1 MQCGNGLTGIALSLR
16 CRAMRDELP
25 PIETPFL
32 VEGLKVLPAWID
44 TNGHFNIAY
53 YLHCFDLA
61 FDRVYE
67 RFGFE
72 HGMIKTQQASTFA
85 AEMHLSFKREL
96 FEGAPLRITTQL
108 IDFDPRRCSFV
119 QAMYHA
125 DEGYLAATVE
135 WLILYIDM
143 NQRKVA
149 MMPAP
154 LQAHLARVLE
164 AHRTIPLPAPVG
176 RGISIPRR
184 STAEPA

>member
-1 MQCGNGLTGIALSLR
+1 
-16 CRAMRDELP
+16 MRDELP
-25 PIETPFL
+25 PIEIPFL
-32 VEGLKVLPAWID
+32 AEGLKVLPAWID
-44 TNGHFNIAY
+44 SNGHFNIAY

-61 FDRVYE
+61 YDRVYDQ
-67 RFGFE
+67 FGFE
-72 HGMIKTQQASTFA
+72 RGTAETLQASTFA

-108 IDFDPRRCSFV
+108 IDVDPRRVYFV

-143 NQRKVA
+143 NQRRVA
-149 MMPAP
+149 AMPP
-154 LQAHLARVLE
+154 KLQAHLARVLE

-184 STAEPA
+184 SPTDPA

>member
-1 MQCGNGLTGIALSLR
+1 
-16 CRAMRDELP
+16 MRDELP
-25 PIETPFL
+25 PIEAPFL
-32 VEGLKVLPAWID
+32 VEGLTVQPAWID
-44 TNGHFNIAY
+44 SNGHFNIAY

-72 HGMIKTQQASTFA
+72 HGMIQKYGASTFA

-96 FEGAPLRITTQL
+96 FEGARLRITTQL
-108 IDFDPRRCSFV
+108 VDFDAKRCHFI

-143 NQRKVA
+143 TQRKVA
-149 MMPAP
+149 SMPAR
-154 LQAHLARVLE
+154 LQAYLARVLE
-164 AHRTIPLPAPVG
+164 AHRATPLPGPVG
-176 RGISIPRR
+176 RGIAITKRAA
-184 STAEPA
+184 TEPS

>member
-1 MQCGNGLTGIALSLR
+1 MQRGNSLTDFALSLR

-25 PIETPFL
+25 PIEAPFL
-32 VEGLKVLPAWID
+32 VEGLTVLPEWID
-44 TNGHFNIAY
+44 TNGHLNIAY
-53 YLHCFDLA
+53 YLRAFDLA

-72 HGMIKTQQASTFA
+72 HGMITKQQASTFA

-96 FEGAPLRITTQL
+96 FEGMPLRITTQL
-108 IDFDPRRCSFV
+108 VAFDAKRCHFL

-125 DEGYLAATVE
+125 EEGYLAATVE

-143 NQRKVA
+143 TQRRVA
-149 MMPAP
+149 TMPAS

-164 AHRTIPLPAPVG
+164 AHRNLPLPGPVG
-176 RGISIPRR
+176 RGIAIPQRVVSR
-184 STAEPA
+184 TA

>member
-1 MQCGNGLTGIALSLR
+1 MQRGKSLTGIALSLM

-32 VEGLKVLPAWID
+32 VEGLKVLPEWID

-61 FDRVYE
+61 FDRVFE

-72 HGMIKTQQASTFA
+72 HDMIRKQQASVFA
-85 AEMHLSFKREL
+85 AELHLSFKREL

-108 IDFDPRRCSFV
+108 IDVDPRRCSFV

-135 WLILYIDM
+135 WLMLYIDM

-149 MMPAP
+149 VMPATQ
-154 LQAHLARVLE
+154 QAHLARVLE
-164 AHRTIPLPAPVG
+164 AHRTVPLPAPVG

-184 STAEPA
+184 STTEPA